1 MQCWL
6 DLNFPR
12 AAWDSISVL
21 QSPVTILSSWLG
33 ETLHNKP
40 AVFADTGGPE
50 TSAHLMWNAA
60 LSLVP
65 VPEIYFL
72 LYSALLNTLSL
83 FLAFTPKSSS
93 FTQVQSFFFPSLSI
107 T

>member
-40 AVFADTGGPE
+40 AVFADTGGSE

>member
-1 MQCWL
+1 
-6 DLNFPR
+6 
-12 AAWDSISVL
+12 
-21 QSPVTILSSWLG
+21 
-33 ETLHNKP
+33 
-40 AVFADTGGPE
+40 
-50 TSAHLMWNAA
+50 MWNAA

-93 FTQVQSFFFPSLSI
+93 FTQVQSCLFFPLTKHYLMYQFGKYFFFLNGDPRLSMFIAAIFITAGRCKGPSLDV
-107 T
+107 